1 MIVCSVIVLGSG
13 IDCIGLLCDGQ
24 EIFSVLIV
32 VNYDCELPTIA
43 VLWDKL
49 LCICTV
55 SYT

>member
-32 VNYDCELPTIA
+32 VNYDCELPTSCP
-43 VLWDKL
+43 LG
-49 LCICTV
+49 
-55 SYT
+55 